1 MSFVLTCFWGLI
13 LPTLFLQSVLV
24 SCCFVSN
31 TSRCSPV
38 HLLTPSLSEVSYGF
52 HGMANKQP
60 VFDLEISWTIFRV
73 KQPVKF
79 WTNHLSIPEFPLVGL
94 GICSQVSTLQACLKS
109 KQYVKNLHCKLNRL
123 KTLVVVKTAQ
133 FTSQVQVDGNGVGR
147 SLFSGHL
154 TVQLQCLNFCTPWAL
169 DVWGF
174 LWETQARV
182 SLVRC
187 RPFQRNTYIS
197 AIGMPCRQAVSGELA
212 SPSLP
217 TRAWPQPICSVLTKW
232 TGRKWKRQRKSATKK
247 VNLMICATPW
257 AKNLLWHIWMLNFEQ
272 FFPICWDDLTF
283 PLPITSRL
291 DQNLLHLQ
299 ESEAN
304 KPQLLKL
311 LKMVRSAITM
321 LIGSV
326 NELSKSI
333 GSRVPRGPSWL

>member
-154 TVQLQCLNFCTPWAL
+154 TVQLQCLNFCTP
-169 DVWGF
+169 
-174 LWETQARV
+174 
-182 SLVRC
+182 
-187 RPFQRNTYIS
+187 
-197 AIGMPCRQAVSGELA
+197 
-212 SPSLP
+212 
-217 TRAWPQPICSVLTKW
+217 
-232 TGRKWKRQRKSATKK
+232 
-247 VNLMICATPW
+247 
-257 AKNLLWHIWMLNFEQ
+257 
-272 FFPICWDDLTF
+272 
-283 PLPITSRL
+283 
-291 DQNLLHLQ
+291 
-299 ESEAN
+299 
-304 KPQLLKL
+304 
-311 LKMVRSAITM
+311 
-321 LIGSV
+321 
-326 NELSKSI
+326 
-333 GSRVPRGPSWL
+333 

>member
-154 TVQLQCLNFCTPWAL
+154 TVQLQCLNLRTP
-169 DVWGF
+169 
-174 LWETQARV
+174 
-182 SLVRC
+182 
-187 RPFQRNTYIS
+187 
-197 AIGMPCRQAVSGELA
+197 
-212 SPSLP
+212 
-217 TRAWPQPICSVLTKW
+217 
-232 TGRKWKRQRKSATKK
+232 
-247 VNLMICATPW
+247 
-257 AKNLLWHIWMLNFEQ
+257 
-272 FFPICWDDLTF
+272 
-283 PLPITSRL
+283 
-291 DQNLLHLQ
+291 
-299 ESEAN
+299 
-304 KPQLLKL
+304 
-311 LKMVRSAITM
+311 
-321 LIGSV
+321 
-326 NELSKSI
+326 
-333 GSRVPRGPSWL
+333 